1 MTQQLSIDLYSD
13 VVCPWCWVGK
23 RRLERVLRELPEV
36 TAEIRWR
43 PFRLR
48 PDMPPA
54 GEDWREIIETKFGG
68 AERAAMMFARVAEAG
83 RTEGIDFAFDRITRS
98 PNTMN
103 AHRLLLWAGASAW
116 PLAEAL
122 HAAYFVEGRDIGD
135 RDVLVTVADE
145 AGLDA
150 AAARDMLDGDA
161 HAAEVV
167 ASQREASRLGVTG
180 VPFTVLAGRL
190 GVSGAQP
197 PEVFREAIRQ
207 ALANG

>member
-1 MTQQLSIDLYSD
+1 MSKPLSIDLYSD

-23 RRLERVLRELPEV
+23 RRLERVLREFPEV
-36 TAEIRWR
+36 SADIRWR

-48 PDMPPA
+48 PDMPPE

-68 AERAAMMFARVAEAG
+68 AERAAMMFARVEEAG
-83 RTEGIDFAFDRITRS
+83 RSEGIDFAFDRITRS
-98 PNTMN
+98 PNTMD

-135 RDVLVTVADE
+135 RAVLAAIVAE
-145 AGLDA
+145 CGLDDA
-150 AAARDMLDGDA
+150 AARVMLDGDA

-180 VPFTVLAGRL
+180 VPFTVLDARL

-197 PEVFREAIRQ
+197 VEVFREAIRQ
-207 ALANG
+207 ALAND